1 MVEYYTMTLY
11 LPIAIF
17 VKRTVKPTL
26 VENYEEAKKEEF
38 DLDSIARHTLEPE
51 VKK

>member
-1 MVEYYTMTLY
+1 MAM
-11 LPIAIF
+11 F
-17 VKRTVKPTL
+17 VKRAVNTTL
-26 VENYEEAKKEEF
+26 VENYEEAKKVEF